1 MINLIKKILFRNNI
15 TNKFAININKINLDT
30 KVSKI
35 FSAISEY
42 NEKSEIRFV
51 GGCIRKILNNEQF
64 DDIDLATNL
73 KPNEVIEALQKNNIK
88 FYKTGIDHGTIT
100 ANIDGKNF
108 EITSLRKDI
117 STDGRH
123 AKIEFSEDWY
133 EDAARRDFTIN
144 SIYSDLEGNLYDPF
158 DGKNDL
164 EKKIVRFIGNP
175 EKRIKEDYLRILRYI
190 RFFLDYSS
198 FKHDDSLLKIIKKNL
213 KGISRI
219 SSDRLLGELK
229 KILNSNDISKLVS
242 DKFSLEIIQ
251 LIFPQLKNIKILKKI
266 NKYRDEIYLKK
277 DFIFLIALMIIDDS
291 DNCEYFLYKYNVS
304 NDDKKRIMVI
314 KNISSKLNEKN
325 FFAEKNLWK
334 IFYIYG
340 KNSLIDIINFEIF
353 NSKKNDDKK
362 LFKLREFF
370 INQSPP
376 IFPIKARD
384 LIHKYNLKE
393 GRELGQKLKKIEN
406 IWIENNFKIKQF
418 EIDKIIAA

>member
-164 EKKIVRFIGNP
+164 EKKN
-175 EKRIKEDYLRILRYI
+175 
-190 RFFLDYSS
+190 S
-198 FKHDDSLLKIIKKNL
+198 KIYWK
-213 KGISRI
+213 SRKTNQR
-219 SSDRLLGELK
+219 RL
-229 KILNSNDISKLVS
+229 
-242 DKFSLEIIQ
+242 F
-251 LIFPQLKNIKILKKI
+251 KNIKV
-266 NKYRDEIYLKK
+266 Y
-277 DFIFLIALMIIDDS
+277 
-291 DNCEYFLYKYNVS
+291 
-304 NDDKKRIMVI
+304 
-314 KNISSKLNEKN
+314 
-325 FFAEKNLWK
+325 K
-334 IFYIYG
+334 IFFG
-340 KNSLIDIINFEIF
+340 L
-353 NSKKNDDKK
+353 
-362 LFKLREFF
+362 
-370 INQSPP
+370 
-376 IFPIKARD
+376 
-384 LIHKYNLKE
+384 
-393 GRELGQKLKKIEN
+393 
-406 IWIENNFKIKQF
+406 
-418 EIDKIIAA
+418 